1 MAPAPTRPR
10 ERLGS
15 FLQQVWSGRGLLS
28 TLMLP
33 LAWIFGAVTA
43 IRRWSY
49 VRGWLASQRLPVP
62 VVVVGNLVAGG
73 AGKTPT
79 VIAVLRLL
87 RSHGY
92 SPGVVSRGYGR
103 ADDSIRLVGAD
114 AEACEVGDEPLLIRR
129 RTGRP
134 VVVGRDRPEA
144 ARALLRAHPDVD
156 VIVSDDGL
164 QHLALQRDVEVIVFD
179 DRGAG
184 NGRLLPA
191 GPLRER
197 VPLRLQ
203 RQQVVLYN
211 ADVPSTALPGHLV
224 QRKLAGA
231 VALREWWQGEPPS
244 RSALESLRG
253 RPVLAVAGLAR
264 PRRFFAM
271 LRDIGIDA
279 EQRALDD
286 HHDFAVLPWPH
297 DTGDVIVTEKD
308 AVKLAPS
315 RAIEGRVWVAALDFE
330 PAATFA
336 DALLSRL
343 PPPRTRP
350 PAAPRPAPLPHGNPP
365 A

>member
-10 ERLGS
+10 ERLGP
-15 FLQQVWSGRGLLS
+15 FVQEVWSGHGVLS
-28 TLMLP
+28 TLLLP
-33 LAWIFGAVTA
+33 LAWIFGAVTGV
-43 IRRWSY
+43 RRQSY
-49 VRGWLASQRLPVP
+49 ARGWLASHRLPVP

-103 ADDSIRLVGAD
+103 ADESIRLVGAD
-114 AEACEVGDEPLLIRR
+114 ADPSQVGDEPLLLRR
-129 RTGRP
+129 RTGVP

-144 ARALLRAHPDVD
+144 ARALLRAQPELD

-197 VPLRLQ
+197 VPARLQ
-203 RQQVVLYN
+203 RHQVVLYN
-211 ADVPSTALPGHLV
+211 ADVPSTPLPGHAV

-231 VALREWWQGEPPS
+231 LPLHEWWQGKAPS

-264 PRRFFAM
+264 PQRFFAM
-271 LRDIGIDA
+271 LRADGIHA
-279 EQRALDD
+279 EELPLDD
-286 HHDFAVLPWPH
+286 HHDFAVLPWPR
-297 DTGDVIVTEKD
+297 DAGDVIVTEKD
-308 AVKLAPS
+308 AVKLSPS
-315 RAIEGRVWVAALDFE
+315 RAIDARVWVAALDFE

-350 PAAPRPAPLPHGNPP
+350 PAAP
-365 A
+365 